1 MNLVRVNSTLA
12 HLPSHSSSVSKAS
25 EDFSDQDHSDA
36 RKWLASFTANT
47 IPQKLGEVS
56 FSKSSGPGGQNVNKY
71 TLPPR
76 DYPSRGRLMFSR
88 VNTKATVRFHM
99 QDLTSIIP
107 PVLHSQLRASTY
119 YAERSNS
126 LIIHADGSRNQNDNI
141 RECFHKLQLL
151 IKASGK
157 AAVKGETSPEQAAKV
172 KNLQR
177 RANEARL
184 RAKKSHSSKKSART
198 GKD

>member
-1 MNLVRVNSTLA
+1 MQESGLPHSPPTQSHRNLEKFL
-12 HLPSHSSSVSKAS
+12 SVSP
-25 EDFSDQDHSDA
+25 
-36 RKWLASFTANT
+36 RGLAAKMSIST
-47 IPQKLGEVS
+47 
-56 FSKSSGPGGQNVNKY
+56 Y
-71 TLPPR
+71 TLPPH
-76 DYPSRGRLMFSR
+76 DHPSRGRLMFSR

-126 LIIHADGSRNQNDNI
+126 LVIHADGSRKQNDNI

-157 AAVKGETSPEQAAKV
+157 TAVKGETSPEQAAKV
-172 KNLQR
+172 KNLYVPVSVLISAAR
-177 RANEARL
+177 IRNANGDIFQAEESKR
-184 RAKKSHSSKKSART
+184 SSPQGQEISQ
-198 GKD
+198 